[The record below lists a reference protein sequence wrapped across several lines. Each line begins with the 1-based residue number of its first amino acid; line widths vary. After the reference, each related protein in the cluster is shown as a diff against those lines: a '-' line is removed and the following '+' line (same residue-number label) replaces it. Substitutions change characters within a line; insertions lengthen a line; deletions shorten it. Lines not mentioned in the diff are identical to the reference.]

1 MNELTELEPAS
12 REVVPVSPAALHE
25 LLKLMGHD
33 LVRGDIEDA
42 LLAAGNPRFM
52 DGRTGL
58 AGLSRVFQKLGVPR
72 PRLAATMARMLKEK
86 DVPALV
92 AHEGRAW
99 VLCSLH
105 DGMAQLD
112 DGSGQ
117 RRQAALDTIASAPTI
132 WIDHPHAGAA
142 PKATG
147 NARKLIVRALLVR
160 KRVFFEIAV
169 ATLLTSLLTI
179 VTAFFAMQVYDRVIP
194 TLAYSTLWALVGIV
208 GIMIVFDFILKL
220 VRAKMLDRVSREV
233 DVEVS
238 NTIFNALLNARLDA
252 RPRAVGTLAAQVAG
266 LEGARAF
273 FASGVLF
280 SIAELPF
287 AIIFLLMIGW
297 IGGPMALVYVAIAS
311 VAFAGA
317 IVSHFRMRN
326 ISRRQVKAGFIRNG
340 ILVESIMGAETLKA
354 SSADWRYANRWNQV
368 TEDIADMNLHGRG
381 VMMGATTLTT
391 SLASIGYVGAIVMGV
406 DLIAGGSLTTG
417 GLIACTILGSRVI
430 SPISSGVGLIV
441 QAQHVG
447 QSLRAADALLDLPG
461 ESGDADDLL
470 SPNEIRN
477 SLTAENVRFFYTDIP
492 VPQVDVPALEIAE
505 GERVVLIGPPGS
517 GKSTLLKIL
526 AGLYKP
532 NEGRVLLGGV
542 DIGLLD
548 VERLREVVGYLPQD
562 AMLFSGTLRDNLALG
577 GAVNDDDLINLVRDL
592 GLDEL
597 VQDHPRGLDREITE
611 GGAGLSGGQRQMASL
626 ARLMLRRPRI
636 WLLDEPTA
644 GLDSGYEAR
653 VFGVL
658 AKVLQ
663 PRDTVVIV
671 SHRPQSIKFAQRVIV
686 MQKGR
691 VVHSGEREDF
701 LARMRAASLRGREE
715 NE

>member
-1 MNELTELEPAS
+1 
-12 REVVPVSPAALHE
+12 
-25 LLKLMGHD
+25 
-33 LVRGDIEDA
+33 
-42 LLAAGNPRFM
+42 
-52 DGRTGL
+52 
-58 AGLSRVFQKLGVPR
+58 
-72 PRLAATMARMLKEK
+72 
-86 DVPALV
+86 
-92 AHEGRAW
+92 
-99 VLCSLH
+99 
-105 DGMAQLD
+105 
-112 DGSGQ
+112 
-117 RRQAALDTIASAPTI
+117 
-132 WIDHPHAGAA
+132 
-142 PKATG
+142 
-147 NARKLIVRALLVR
+147 
-160 KRVFFEIAV
+160 
-169 ATLLTSLLTI
+169 
-179 VTAFFAMQVYDRVIP
+179 
-194 TLAYSTLWALVGIV
+194 
-208 GIMIVFDFILKL
+208 
-220 VRAKMLDRVSREV
+220 
-233 DVEVS
+233 
-238 NTIFNALLNARLDA
+238 
-252 RPRAVGTLAAQVAG
+252 
-266 LEGARAF
+266 
-273 FASGVLF
+273 
-280 SIAELPF
+280 
-287 AIIFLLMIGW
+287 
-297 IGGPMALVYVAIAS
+297 
-311 VAFAGA
+311 
-317 IVSHFRMRN
+317 
-326 ISRRQVKAGFIRNG
+326 
-340 ILVESIMGAETLKA
+340 
-354 SSADWRYANRWNQV
+354 
-368 TEDIADMNLHGRG
+368 
-381 VMMGATTLTT
+381 
-391 SLASIGYVGAIVMGV
+391 
-406 DLIAGGSLTTG
+406 
-417 GLIACTILGSRVI
+417 LIACTILGSRVI